1 VPSRFRPL
9 LWPLVVVVFAVS
21 AYALL
26 RYKREEGLVDFVVP
40 RTAAARALAHEPL
53 YRDEDGHYQYK
64 YLPAFAFVMVPF
76 TWPPEE
82 TAEAIWFALTVA
94 MTWALVRLSIRALP
108 DRRLSLQTLV
118 WLTLLLN
125 GKFLVKELA
134 FGQFNLPLALL
145 LIGALIAAQKRR
157 AGLAGAL
164 AGAAVFVK
172 PYALVLAPW
181 LVITQGPRALVA
193 MAAAGIAGLALPVTT
208 YGWDGNI
215 ALLQDWYR
223 HVTATTAPN
232 LMVFENISFASMWAK
247 WLEPGN
253 AASRLA
259 LVTSALA
266 FGTGLVLL
274 WRRRGVPEPNYLECS
289 FFFLLIPLLSPQG
302 WDYVLLV
309 AMPAYMLLVDRWR
322 DTPWPWRAIAAAG
335 FILTS
340 FAIYDVFGRALYFKL
355 MGWGAQSV
363 GALLMCAALVRMR
376 WRGVA

>member
-1 VPSRFRPL
+1 V
-9 LWPLVVVVFAVS
+9 WPLVVAIFAVC

-26 RYKREEGLVDFVVP
+26 LYKREEGLVDFVVP

-53 YRDEDGHYQYK
+53 YRAEDGHYQYK
-64 YLPAFAFVMVPF
+64 YLPAFAFVMIPF

-82 TAEAIWFALTVA
+82 AAEAMWFALTIA
-94 MTWALVRLSIRALP
+94 MTWALVRLSLRALP
-108 DRRLSLQTLV
+108 DRRLSEQRLV

-145 LIGALIAAQKRR
+145 LVGALIAAQRKR
-157 AGLAGAL
+157 ASLAGAL

-181 LVITQGPRALVA
+181 LVVTQGPRALA
-193 MAAAGIAGLALPVTT
+193 GLAAAGIAGLAVPITT
-208 YGWDGNI
+208 YGWDGNV
-215 ALLQDWYR
+215 ALLHDWYE

-232 LMVFENISFASMWAK
+232 LLVFENISFASMWAK
-247 WLEPGN
+247 WIGPGS

-259 LVTSALA
+259 VATSALA
-266 FGTGLVLL
+266 FVAGFALL
-274 WRRRGVPEPNYLECS
+274 WRRRAVREPAYLECA

-302 WDYVLLV
+302 WDYVLVV
-309 AMPAYMLLVDRWR
+309 AMPAYMLIVDRWR
-322 DTPWPWRAIAAAG
+322 DSPALWRAVALAG
-335 FILTS
+335 CILTS

-363 GALLMCAALVRMR
+363 GALLLGAALMRMR